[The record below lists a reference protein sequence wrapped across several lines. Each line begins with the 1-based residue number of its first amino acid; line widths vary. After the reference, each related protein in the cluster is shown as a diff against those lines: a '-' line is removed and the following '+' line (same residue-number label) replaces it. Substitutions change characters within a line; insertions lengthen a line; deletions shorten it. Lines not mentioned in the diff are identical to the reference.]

1 MKFQTNYK
9 VMIQTPALKK
19 LSIQKQKKSK
29 LVLDLSPEEEQDMV
43 EWFESNPIL
52 YNRKLS
58 SWKETVKKEK
68 LWSDKSVEMGKTV
81 DVIKIWYASLRCRY
95 GKLKKKRGV
104 LEIWN

>member
-1 MKFQTNYK
+1 MVEEQNWELERERVTPLRMKLSRQSRNHHKAHNQRTTQKKFQMNYK

-29 LVLDLSPEEEQDMV
+29 LVVDLSPEEEQDMV

-58 SWKETVKKEK
+58 S
-68 LWSDKSVEMGKTV
+68 
-81 DVIKIWYASLRCRY
+81 
-95 GKLKKKRGV
+95 
-104 LEIWN
+104 

>member
-1 MKFQTNYK
+1 MNYK

-29 LVLDLSPEEEQDMV
+29 LVVDLSPEEEQDMI

-58 SWKETVKKEK
+58 S
-68 LWSDKSVEMGKTV
+68 
-81 DVIKIWYASLRCRY
+81 
-95 GKLKKKRGV
+95 
-104 LEIWN
+104 